1 MLNVVFFKHI
11 ANPTVLIANGMGHHT
26 GQNRTEPCH
35 QFRIAVAAKIIR
47 GLMRLEHRLL
57 DDVRRIQSSTE
68 VCWQLRSCKEP
79 QVVSITLELLLAD
92 VHQSRSDNGQK
103 QNCRE

>member
-1 MLNVVFFKHI
+1 
-11 ANPTVLIANGMGHHT
+11 VLIADGMGHHT
-26 GQNRTEPCH
+26 GQNRTEPRH
-35 QFRIAVAAKIIR
+35 QFRITVASKVIR
-47 GLMRLEHRLL
+47 SLMSLKHRLL

-92 VHQSRSDNGQK
+92 FHQSRSDDGQK